1 MTFNFCDAS
10 SVNYS
15 IKKEPKTKLF
25 HTVPRDHFKYNMS
38 QKLTFPADLTEVDA
52 LVVKHLDAVRP
63 VIRDENLLPVVDHHA
78 IGKLQVL
85 GAAKLVEDVAA
96 LVEDDHAHHLAL
108 HHDDAALV
116 IHGHPAG
123 MLQDVGTKFPH
134 KLSILV
140 VNLDLQ
146 LRI

>member
-1 MTFNFCDAS
+1 MW
-10 SVNYS
+10 
-15 IKKEPKTKLF
+15 K
-25 HTVPRDHFKYNMS
+25 
-38 QKLTFPADLTEVDA
+38 KLTFTADLTEVDA

-63 VIRDENLLPVVDHHA
+63 VIRDENLLTVIDHHA

-85 GAAKLVEDVAA
+85 GAAKLVEDVAG

-123 MLQDVGTKFPH
+123 MLQDVGTEFPH

-140 VNLDLQ
+140 VDLDL
-146 LRI
+146 